1 MRILYATPGYK
12 PAYRIGGPILSVS
25 AAAERLVRKGHEVT
39 VVTTN
44 ANLDQDVDV
53 PLAQPVDV
61 EGVTVWYFRREEPL
75 RKWLPF
81 VPYLSRSMGYMY
93 APELRAALDR
103 LVPQH
108 DVVDTQMP
116 FVYPTYAASRAALR
130 HHKPLFYHQ
139 RGNYLD
145 THLGRRRLKKDVFI
159 RLFEKPVMRR
169 ATALI
174 ALTGAERDAFAAVS
188 PGTLCE
194 VVPNGID
201 IPPIDP
207 SAAARV
213 ESRHGIPR
221 DAQLILYL
229 ARLHPWKGADELLG
243 AFAILQREFPKLWLV
258 MAGADECDART
269 RWAGTERV
277 LFPGVIGGEVKADLL
292 QRADVF
298 SLPSQGEGLSMAI
311 LEAMANRTALV
322 LSPGC
327 HFPEAEEVGAGVIAA
342 KDASAIAA
350 AMRELLR
357 DPARLAAMG
366 EAGRKH
372 VEQKYSWDVV
382 ADRLIDVY
390 SRR

>member
-145 THLGRRRLKKDVFI
+145 THLGRRRFKKDV
-159 RLFEKPVMRR
+159 
-169 ATALI
+169 
-174 ALTGAERDAFAAVS
+174 
-188 PGTLCE
+188 
-194 VVPNGID
+194 
-201 IPPIDP
+201 
-207 SAAARV
+207 
-213 ESRHGIPR
+213 
-221 DAQLILYL
+221 
-229 ARLHPWKGADELLG
+229 
-243 AFAILQREFPKLWLV
+243 
-258 MAGADECDART
+258 
-269 RWAGTERV
+269 
-277 LFPGVIGGEVKADLL
+277 
-292 QRADVF
+292 
-298 SLPSQGEGLSMAI
+298 
-311 LEAMANRTALV
+311 
-322 LSPGC
+322 
-327 HFPEAEEVGAGVIAA
+327 
-342 KDASAIAA
+342 
-350 AMRELLR
+350 
-357 DPARLAAMG
+357 
-366 EAGRKH
+366 
-372 VEQKYSWDVV
+372 
-382 ADRLIDVY
+382 
-390 SRR
+390 